1 MILFVR
7 SLLQV
12 RDKQKTTVLHMAA
25 TSDANR
31 VIERLR
37 QIKKNGLTVADITAR
52 DNNVCI
58 NSCEYNIN
66 AKGNMCV
73 LTVAN

>member
-58 NSCEYNIN
+58 NICQYNIN
-66 AKGNMCV
+66 AKGNIYV
-73 LTVAN
+73 LTVAS